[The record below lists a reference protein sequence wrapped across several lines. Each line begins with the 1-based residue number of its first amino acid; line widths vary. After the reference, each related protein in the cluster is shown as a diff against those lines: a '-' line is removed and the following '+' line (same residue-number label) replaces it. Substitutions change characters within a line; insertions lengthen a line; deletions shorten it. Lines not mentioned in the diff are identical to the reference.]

1 MWTVP
6 ARPRRTA
13 SRSSG
18 YQACPIMLS
27 SRPISGHWR
36 QAVADGDDEGE
47 GDAVCAGEGEGEGE
61 GECEGDDEGEW
72 EGEGDDEGEWEG
84 EGDEGDEGRDDGGD
98 DGRAGYDLWA
108 AGRLTAEDGLAL
120 ADAGLVARAGAA
132 ARWLEELPTAG

>member
-1 MWTVP
+1 
-6 ARPRRTA
+6 
-13 SRSSG
+13 
-18 YQACPIMLS
+18 MLS

-47 GDAVCAGEGEGEGE
+47 GDAECAGDGE
-61 GECEGDDEGEW
+61 GECEGDDEGEC
-72 EGEGDDEGEWEG
+72 EGDDEG
-84 EGDEGDEGRDDGGD
+84 DEGSEDGGSEDGGSDDGGSD